1 MCYFRG
7 IYFNTWFHFLAE
19 HSVISHHHLHL
30 HKTEFKTPIFYKTA
44 PSWCRFYH
52 HIRTP
57 HEKRFLNYN
66 VLSRWDKN
74 LNNVVR
80 SNKHNPIINALKYA
94 PHKSAS
100 IQQALMEKQPC
111 YYLFSIEIS
120 IMIYIQNPASTKSG
134 INTFFLITSVEAKN
148 ELKYVFDLSLIHIF
162 YSFLY
167 ASSWYK

>member
-7 IYFNTWFHFLAE
+7 IYFNTSFHFLAE

-100 IQQALMEKQPC
+100 IQQVLMKKTT
-111 YYLFSIEIS
+111 LLLS
-120 IMIYIQNPASTKSG
+120 
-134 INTFFLITSVEAKN
+134 
-148 ELKYVFDLSLIHIF
+148 VFDRD
-162 YSFLY
+162 LY
-167 ASSWYK
+167 YDLHSKSRLNKIWYQYFSPDN